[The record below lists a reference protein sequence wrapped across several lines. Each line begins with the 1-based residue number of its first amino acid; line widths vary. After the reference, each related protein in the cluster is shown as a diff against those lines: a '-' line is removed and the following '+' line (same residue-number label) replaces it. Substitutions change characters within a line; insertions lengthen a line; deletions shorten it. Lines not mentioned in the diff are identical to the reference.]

1 MQNIHAHAWDQKLH
15 FEPATVKES
24 DLSRGYPIDLTVDFN
39 AFMKDMEPF
48 DRVAVFGLK
57 GRLTGYWVP
66 DQFVADFVARAPEK
80 LVGFASADPTQ
91 KCCMEELKFAVEKL
105 KLRGLKMG
113 PIYAGFDPRDDRAR
127 PVYKYCQESGVPIL
141 FHSGTTYNR
150 AATLGH
156 SRPWLFDEVA
166 RDFPALKIVLA
177 HLGHPWCEECLVTIR
192 KHPNMYAD
200 VAALYYRPWQF
211 YNAMVAAQEY
221 KVLGKLVF
229 GTDYPFTKSADSI
242 AGVRNVNHVAAQS
255 GLPKVSE
262 QAIEEIL
269 ERDTFGLL
277 GIGK

>member
-1 MQNIHAHAWDQKLH
+1 
-15 FEPATVKES
+15 
-24 DLSRGYPIDLTVDFN
+24 
-39 AFMKDMEPF
+39 
-48 DRVAVFGLK
+48 
-57 GRLTGYWVP
+57 
-66 DQFVADFVARAPEK
+66 
-80 LVGFASADPTQ
+80 
-91 KCCMEELKFAVEKL
+91 
-105 KLRGLKMG
+105 
-113 PIYAGFDPRDDRAR
+113 
-127 PVYKYCQESGVPIL
+127 
-141 FHSGTTYNR
+141 
-150 AATLGH
+150 
-156 SRPWLFDEVA
+156 
-166 RDFPALKIVLA
+166 
-177 HLGHPWCEECLVTIR
+177 
-192 KHPNMYAD
+192 MYAD